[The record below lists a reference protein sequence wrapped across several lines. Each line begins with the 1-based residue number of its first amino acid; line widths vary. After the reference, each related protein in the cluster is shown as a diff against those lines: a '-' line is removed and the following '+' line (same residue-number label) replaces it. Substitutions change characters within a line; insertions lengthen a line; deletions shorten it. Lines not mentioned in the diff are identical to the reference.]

1 LGSRADM
8 TPLIS
13 DLGWSALA
21 GIAWLT
27 IREVLRTAT
36 LILILRR
43 ALEGSDSVDRAA
55 VIRAVAALVRRSRGV
70 PDQWG

>member
-1 LGSRADM
+1 M